1 MNTISKIITAAL
13 FIGSI
18 ALFVYLYGSIES
30 VIDEREAV
38 ASKEQA
44 VIERLKLIREA
55 EIVYQEVNGKY
66 TANWDSLADFIQNGR
81 VPIVERREEIKPKAY
96 GGEEVIVHVDTLGFI
111 TAKER
116 IFKKN
121 YTVNCSDYG
130 IFAGFKVKVGD
141 QVIKNQKAYAIRA
154 NGNLKEAPFP
164 ETGTILSL
172 ADVNPGDQV
181 TKGQL
186 LINMY
191 NYQFN
196 PNTDVSKIGNKPG
209 TDQNFEIYVGV
220 VDKGGLKVQVI
231 EVKDPKPDNPSRS
244 AKNEQK
250 TRKPLHFGSRTD
262 VSTAG
267 NWE

>member
-1 MNTISKIITAAL
+1 MNTISKIVTAVL

-18 ALFVYLYGSIES
+18 SLFVYLYGSVQS

-38 ASKEQA
+38 SSREQA

-81 VPIVERREEIKPKAY
+81 VPILERREEIKQKAY
-96 GGEEVIVHVDTLGFI
+96 GGEEVIVHIDTLGYI
-111 TAKER
+111 SAKER

-130 IFAGFKVKVGD
+130 VFAGFRVKVGD

-154 NGNLKEAPFP
+154 NGLVKEAPFA
-164 ETGTILSL
+164 ENGTIVSL
-172 ADVNPGDQV
+172 ASVNAGDQV
-181 TKGQL
+181 TKGQP

-196 PNTDVSKIGNKPG
+196 PNIDVTQIGTKPG
-209 TDQNFEIYVGV
+209 TDQKFDIFVGV
-220 VDKGGLKVQVI
+220 VDKSGLKVQVI
-231 EVKDPKPDNPSRS
+231 EVIDPKPDNPARS